1 MNGKI
6 TVIAGPSGVGKTS
19 LLNLLVPGQEL
30 KTGQVSRKLGRG
42 RHTTRHVQ
50 LFPLPFGGWVADT
63 PGFTVVD
70 NPPIKREELAPLF
83 IEFAEPSAKCRF
95 LDCLHSGEV
104 DCGVKDAVRDGT
116 ILASRHQNYLTIL
129 ERLLKREVLPMTL
142 VAPSILSADFAYLA
156 EKWRWSKRPAR
167 ICCILM

>member
-1 MNGKI
+1 MRTI
-6 TVIAGPSGVGKTS
+6 RCGKTS
-19 LLNLLVPGQEL
+19 LLNLLVPGQ
-30 KTGQVSRKLGRG
+30 TQDRAVSHNWPGP
-42 RHTTRHVQ
+42 HTTRHVQ

-129 ERLLKREVLPMTL
+129 GEIIEKERCYR
-142 VAPSILSADFAYLA
+142 
-156 EKWRWSKRPAR
+156 
-167 ICCILM
+167 